1 MYKIFPLQHHIIV
14 TKGSLASTENL
25 TNQSQNLPAFGC
37 CPASF
42 FSAFLGSSQPAGRC
56 QPHRVLG
63 KVYFHGPS
71 ALLNGLCEAQG
82 AERHANT
89 ARVMGAVCT
98 WVIPAKN
105 ICIEGAM
112 KHLEWKHPPNGT
124 LLGLQKNSS
133 APDNLVGFSS
143 TSCLHWDFLGCFF
156 FFFLIEFHDPQA
168 FETCLK
174 SYCIFLK
181 KWMGIKRRQ
190 SCFLLSWKA

>member
-156 FFFLIEFHDPQA
+156 FFFPDWVSWPSGLWNLF
-168 FETCLK
+168 
-174 SYCIFLK
+174 K
-181 KWMGIKRRQ
+181 K
-190 SCFLLSWKA
+190 LLYLFKKMNGH